1 MTLVQMWEG
10 LVHAGVRFIVIGG
23 VAGVARGSA
32 RRTKDLDVCYDP
44 SPDNIERLA
53 ELLRSWNAHLR
64 IRDGSGST
72 LPFVIDAKTF
82 RGSPNLTLETSLGW
96 LDLLGDVTGLGDYSA
111 ALAKSEPI
119 DVGPVT
125 LQVLTLDALIE
136 SKRATGRKQDQEQL
150 IELEAIR
157 ALKQLQATAPPKPPR
172 RRRSR

>member
-10 LVHAGVRFIVIGG
+10 LVHAGVRFVVIGG

-44 SPDNIERLA
+44 APDNIKRLT
-53 ELLRSWNAHLR
+53 EVLRSWNACLR
-64 IRDGSGST
+64 VRDGSGNT

-82 RGSPNLTLETSLGW
+82 RDSPNLTLVTSLGW

-111 ALAKSEPI
+111 ALTKSEPI
-119 DVGPVT
+119 DVAQVT
-125 LQVLTLDALIE
+125 LQVLTLEALIE
-136 SKRATGRKQDQEQL
+136 SKRATGRKQDQEHL

-157 ALKQLQATAPPKPPR
+157 ALKQLRAKPSGA
-172 RRRSR
+172 RSRSRHP